1 MNNIPGGSLKK
12 KEKRTEIIAL
22 ICLALLFAVM
32 LLALPYGI
40 GIVNEPFYYAT
51 AQRVM
56 QGDRLLV
63 DEWQISQL
71 FSLLLIIPVK
81 IYELIFGST
90 DGLILG
96 MRYLYVACEF
106 VLGVYLWEKLK
117 KYGYFALFFVLAV
130 CSFGPM
136 YSFSYY
142 SVAVNGTALICAL
155 LFSSDTRPAK
165 YQLVFAGIV
174 AAVVV
179 LAEPLLALLYF
190 ALTLLVFIFCIK
202 RKKNKNVSNTHFLF
216 NLSSWCCLTLG
227 ILLIAIPFFLY
238 YLSSLNWDLKPLFEN
253 MVGITSDSDHGISIL
268 NLLYPL
274 AKIYYATQ
282 LTGPVLTVLAVLTV
296 VAACIV
302 KIRKMEDR
310 RIKAFLFFFASG
322 LYCLTYLYSL
332 FFFFLAGGR
341 SFLYHYNFRGY
352 SIPIMFLGLICL
364 LLSDHV
370 KPICSA
376 FWIAGF
382 SVSFLQDVNSQTGY
396 GSSGIVCLL
405 PSSILFFDL
414 FRHFYQSIKA
424 SAASMNKEQAEADKD
439 GSHAF
444 PAAIRRLFNVRIIRK
459 YVAIALCACVSGI
472 SVFWVGENLCVRTL
486 LPRYERWE
494 MQKSSWQPI
503 DVKLSKGPLRGI
515 LTTREI
521 ADNYNAQI
529 EDMTYLMEQGSGN
542 LYVTLFCPIPYLY
555 TNFPMGTY
563 SSCYV
568 EEDIPARALLYWEL
582 HPDRIPDYIY
592 VPFCSGTYY
601 PVDEGTVDETFER
614 IDRFFD
620 CRKEK
625 GKGGFI
631 IYIEG
636 VRTLDGTPEAYQ

>member
-1 MNNIPGGSLKK
+1 M
-12 KEKRTEIIAL
+12 
-22 ICLALLFAVM
+22 
-32 LLALPYGI
+32 
-40 GIVNEPFYYAT
+40 
-51 AQRVM
+51 
-56 QGDRLLV
+56 
-63 DEWQISQL
+63 
-71 FSLLLIIPVK
+71 LIIPVK

-90 DGLILG
+90 DGIILG

-117 KYGYFALFFVLAV
+117 KYGYLALFFVLAV

-155 LFSSDTRPAK
+155 LFSSETRPAK
-165 YQLVFAGIV
+165 YKLIFAGIV

-190 ALTLLVFIFCIK
+190 VFTLLVFIFYIK

-216 NLSSWCCLTLG
+216 DPSSWCCLTLG

-253 MVGITSDSDHGISIL
+253 MVGIASDSDHGISIL

-282 LTGPVLTVLAVLTV
+282 LTGPVLTILAVLTLV
-296 VAACIV
+296 VTIVV
-302 KIRKMEDR
+302 KIRKVENQK
-310 RIKAFLFFFASG
+310 IKCFLFFFSSG

-332 FFFFLAGGR
+332 YFFFLAGGR

-352 SIPIMFLGLICL
+352 SVPIMFLGLICM

-376 FWIAGF
+376 FWFAGF
-382 SVSFLQDVNSQTGY
+382 LVSFLQDVNSQTGY
-396 GSSGIVCLL
+396 GSSGVVCLL
-405 PSSILFFDL
+405 SSSMLFFEL

-424 SAASMNKEQAEADKD
+424 SAASVKEAQTEADKN
-439 GSHAF
+439 GGHAS
-444 PAAIRRLFNVRIIRK
+444 PATIRRFFNVRVVRK
-459 YVAIALCACVSGI
+459 YAAMTLCACVIGI
-472 SVFWVGENLCVRTL
+472 SVFWVGENLYVRTL

-494 MQKSSWQPI
+494 TQKSSWQPM
-503 DVKLSKGPLRGI
+503 DVKLSEGPLRGI
-515 LTTREI
+515 LTTKVI
-521 ADNYNAQI
+521 ADNYHAQI
-529 EDMTYLMEQGSGN
+529 EDMSYLTEQGSGN
-542 LYVTLFCPIPYLY
+542 LYVTIFCPIPYLY

-568 EEDIPARALLYWEL
+568 EEDIPARALLYWKL

-601 PVDEGTVDETFER
+601 PVDDGTVDETLER
-614 IDRFFD
+614 IGRFFD
-620 CRKEK
+620 YRKEE

-631 IYIEG
+631 VYVEG
-636 VRTLDGTPEAYQ
+636 VRTLDWTPEAYQS